1 MLLWFA
7 RSVSDRSHVVMI
19 SEVTLRQFLSA
30 RFLSLDCAVHTLQ
43 LHPNFWV
50 SCGRSKSVPP
60 RSVVGSVC
68 HADAFIFC
76 HCLCPL
82 FLSRPLT
89 LQRRRKLSPLVMTGG
104 MRKTRQITL
113 MVAFRLVVY
122 RM

>member
-50 SCGRSKSVPP
+50 SCGEVE
-60 RSVVGSVC
+60 VC
-68 HADAFIFC
+68 AA
-76 HCLCPL
+76 PE
-82 FLSRPLT
+82 
-89 LQRRRKLSPLVMTGG
+89 RRRECVPC
-104 MRKTRQITL
+104 
-113 MVAFRLVVY
+113 
-122 RM
+122 